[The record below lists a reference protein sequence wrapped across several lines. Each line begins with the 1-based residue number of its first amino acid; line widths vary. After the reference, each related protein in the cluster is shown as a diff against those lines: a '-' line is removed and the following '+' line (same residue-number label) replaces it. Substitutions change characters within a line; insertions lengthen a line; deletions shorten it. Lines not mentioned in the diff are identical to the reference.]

1 MSILDNIF
9 KFQYQL
15 SKEFQEVSTL
25 TQTTLPTQ
33 KKIAKYFLKANYP
46 EIRGNTL
53 FVFCTILSISLEENC
68 VDNMAVAA
76 ALNIIRNDLV
86 KFRYELI
93 VNELI
98 EKGYIEKRNSY
109 SRRNERREVMVSPE
123 IYEAILLDKEL
134 KKNEITVDDLYGL
147 TITAKNYLEEI
158 ENGKVTLSIAVSKLK
173 DMSSRI
179 QSPFTKFIKN
189 YEIGEIEF
197 FVMMICVWDFL
208 NEPNDHKVSVNRIL
222 DSVFDKKNASQL
234 FRMKQS
240 YMFSFNQL
248 FDKKL
253 IQKVDKDEMVSDNS
267 IKLHDRVLEII
278 ETDPRVTLQQ
288 KTFKELTQI
297 EEKDIPKLFYNTKV
311 EAEFQKMKSLL
322 EPEKFKL
329 VLENF
334 EKAQL
339 PSHANILL
347 YGESGTGKT
356 EMAKSLSVGKM
367 VYNIDVSEWKS
378 MYYGRSQQI
387 VKQHF
392 KRYAKMCEAY
402 PFQCVIILNEADSLL
417 GKRMDTANSAVDETS
432 NAIQSIL
439 LESIE
444 NLPKGS
450 LLIATTNM
458 NNLLD
463 DAFSRRFLFK
473 IHIDLPN
480 YETSFQIWKHYLS
493 GYSDELYSKLGR
505 LGLSGGFISNIAKKV
520 TIDKIILGDEVTE
533 NTIYDWAIEESNYN
547 KKSSPMGFQKQ
558 GKY

>member
-25 TQTTLPTQ
+25 IQTTLPTQ

-53 FVFCTILSISLEENC
+53 FFYCTILSISLEENC

-76 ALNIIRNDLV
+76 TLNIIRNDLV

-93 VNELI
+93 VNELV
-98 EKGYIEKRNSY
+98 EKGYIEKLNSTY
-109 SRRNERREVMVSPE
+109 SRRNQRREVMVSPE

-134 KKNEITVDDLYGL
+134 KKNEITADDLYGL
-147 TITAKNYLEEI
+147 AINAKNYLDEI
-158 ENGKVTLSIAVSKLK
+158 ENGKITLSFAVLKLK
-173 DMSSRI
+173 ELCYRI
-179 QSPFTKFIKN
+179 ESPFTNFIKN
-189 YEIGEIEF
+189 YEIGEVEF
-197 FVMMICVWDFL
+197 LVMMICVWDFL

-222 DSVFDKKNASQL
+222 ESVFDKKNASQL

-240 YMFSFNQL
+240 YMFGFNQL

-253 IQKVDKDEMVSDNS
+253 IQKVEREEMVSDNS
-267 IKLHDRVLEII
+267 IKLHDRVVEII
-278 ETDPRVTLQQ
+278 ETDPSITIQQ

-297 EEKDIPKLFYNTKV
+297 EEKDIPKLFYNQKV
-311 EAEFQKMKSLL
+311 EVEFQKMKLLL
-322 EPEKFKL
+322 EPDKFKI

-356 EMAKSLSVGKM
+356 EMARALSVGKM

-387 VKQHF
+387 VKEHF
-392 KRYAKMCEAY
+392 KKFSKMCFAY
-402 PFQCVIILNEADSLL
+402 KNQCVMVLNEADSLL
-417 GKRMDTANSAVDETS
+417 GKRNTANSATDETS

-444 NLPKGS
+444 NLPNGS

-473 IHIDLPN
+473 IHVDLPN
-480 YETSFQIWKHYLS
+480 YETSFQIWKHYLA
-493 GYSDELYSKLGR
+493 GYSDDLYSRLGR

-520 TIDKIILGDEVTE
+520 SIDKIILGGEVTE
-533 NTIYDWAIEESNYN
+533 NTIYDWAIEETNYN
-547 KKSSPMGFQKQ
+547 KKSNPMGFQKA
-558 GKY
+558 G

>member
-53 FVFCTILSISLEENC
+53 FFYCTILSISLEENC
-68 VDNMAVAA
+68 IDNMTVAS
-76 ALNIIRNDLV
+76 ALNINRNDLV
-86 KFRYELI
+86 KLRYELI
-93 VNELI
+93 VNELV
-98 EKGYIEKRNSY
+98 EKGYIEKRNSSY
-109 SRRNERREVMVSPE
+109 SRRSERREVMVSPE

-147 TITAKNYLEEI
+147 TITAKNYLDEI
-158 ENGKVTLSIAVSKLK
+158 ENGKVTLSFAVLKLK
-173 DMSSRI
+173 ELSNRI
-179 QSPFTKFIKN
+179 DSPFTKFIKN
-189 YEIGEIEF
+189 YEIGEAEF
-197 FVMMICVWDFL
+197 LVLMICVWDFL

-240 YMFSFNQL
+240 YMFGFNQL

-253 IQKVDKDEMVSDNS
+253 IQKVDREEMVSNNS
-267 IKLHDRVLEII
+267 IKLHDRVVEII
-278 ETDPRVTLQQ
+278 ETDPSITIQQ

-311 EAEFQKMKSLL
+311 DAEFQKMKSLL

-329 VLENF
+329 VLNNF
-334 EKAQL
+334 EQAQL

-356 EMAKSLSVGKM
+356 EMARALSVGKM

-387 VKQHF
+387 VKEHF
-392 KRYAKMCEAY
+392 KKFSKMCFAY
-402 PFQCVIILNEADSLL
+402 PNQCVMVLNEADSLL
-417 GKRMDTANSAVDETS
+417 GKRNTANSATDETS

-444 NLPKGS
+444 NLPNGS

-473 IHIDLPN
+473 IHVDLPN
-480 YETSFQIWKHYLS
+480 YETSFQIWKHYLA
-493 GYSDELYSKLGR
+493 GYSDDLYSKLGR

-520 TIDKIILGDEVTE
+520 AIDKIILGDEVTE
-533 NTIYDWAIEESNYN
+533 NTILEWAVQESNYS
-547 KKSSPMGFQKQ
+547 KKLSSPMGFQKA
-558 GKY
+558 G